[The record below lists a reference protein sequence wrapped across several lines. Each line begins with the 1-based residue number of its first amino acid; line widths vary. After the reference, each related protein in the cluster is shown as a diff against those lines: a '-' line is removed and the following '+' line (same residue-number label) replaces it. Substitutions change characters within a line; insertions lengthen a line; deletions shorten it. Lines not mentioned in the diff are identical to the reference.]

1 MSRLRGI
8 DRNLVAVVLLVL
20 LLSPLPQL
28 LGRFEIGL
36 AVRILLFAL
45 LATAWNL
52 MSGFAGEFSFGH
64 AAFFGVGAY
73 TSGWL
78 LIHHHLSPWL
88 GMLAGAG
95 LAAALGVGI
104 GLVSFRYRLKG
115 VYFALG
121 TFALAEVLR
130 IIANGSELVNA
141 SRGLNVPLLPGASWA
156 MLQFPAG
163 APEYF
168 YIALGLLASA
178 LILVIGLLRSRW
190 GLLILAV
197 RDDADAASAAGID
210 ALRWRLLAIAL
221 SAGITGIAGSFWLQY
236 YFFLNPELAFGSA
249 LSIEILLPAVVGGVR
264 TIWGPVIGAVAV
276 VMLGQWAAA
285 LGRTPPSELSFLRG
299 VHGLDLLIYGAALV
313 VIVIVLPRGL
323 FGLARSRRLGGT
335 A

>member
-1 MSRLRGI
+1 MTTLLRI
-8 DRNLVAVVLLVL
+8 DRNLVAVPLLVI
-20 LLSPLPQL
+20 LLSPLPHL
-28 LGRFEIGL
+28 LNHFQSGL

-78 LIHHHLSPWL
+78 LIHLGLSPWL
-88 GMLAGAG
+88 GMVAGAT
-95 LAAALGVGI
+95 LAALLGVAI
-104 GLVSFRYRLKG
+104 GLLSFRYRLKG

-141 SRGLNVPLLPGASWA
+141 SRGLTVPIRAGTSWS
-156 MLQFPAG
+156 MLQFPSG
-163 APEYF
+163 AAEYF

-178 LILVIGLLRSRW
+178 LVLVIALIRSRW

-197 RDDADAASAAGID
+197 RDDAEAAAAVGID
-210 ALRWRLLAIAL
+210 ALRWKLLAIGL
-221 SAGITGIAGSFWLQY
+221 SAGITAIAGSFWLQY

-276 VMLGQWAAA
+276 VLLGQWAAA
-285 LGRTPPSELSFLRG
+285 LERTPPPELSFLQG
-299 VHGLDLLIYGAALV
+299 VHGLDLVIYGAALI

-323 FGLARSRRLGGT
+323 FGLTRIRWFRGSA
-335 A
+335 